1 MRMTPIV
8 LLCALLVGCAGAP
21 GPKQTGGT
29 LLGAAGGG
37 LAGAQIGS
45 GTGRLAATAA
55 GALLGALIGSEAGV
69 SLDRAD
75 QLYYERQALNAAKLR
90 RQVPAP
96 AYVYGAPAVQGSRS
110 YRATPIPAAPPR
122 FNANCRRADEGFNP
136 IHICQDSFGRSFV
149 MQGPL
154 E

>member
-1 MRMTPIV
+1 MRMTPFI
-8 LLCALLVGCAGAP
+8 LLCALLAGCAGYS

-45 GTGRLAATAA
+45 GTGQLAATAA
-55 GALLGALIGSEAGV
+55 GALLGALIGSEAGA

-75 QLYYERQALNAAKLR
+75 RLYYERQALGAANLR

-96 AYVYGAPAVQGSRS
+96 AYVYNGPAYGSAPS
-110 YRATPIPAAPPR
+110 YEPARISPAPPG
-122 FNANCRRADEGFNP
+122 FGANCRRADEGFNP

-149 MQGPL
+149 MQGPPQ
-154 E
+154 

>member
-1 MRMTPIV
+1 MRMTPLV
-8 LLCALLVGCAGAP
+8 LLCALLAGCANYPGA
-21 GPKQTGGT
+21 KQTGGT

-45 GTGRLAATAA
+45 GTGQLAATAA
-55 GALLGALIGSEAGV
+55 GALLGALIGSEAGA

-75 QLYYERQALNAAKLR
+75 QVYYERQAVRAASLR

-96 AYVYGAPAVQGSRS
+96 AYIYSGPSYRSTRS
-110 YRATPIPAAPPR
+110 YEPAGISAAPPS
-122 FNANCRRADEGFNP
+122 FGTSCRRADEGFNP
-136 IHICQDSFGRSFV
+136 IFICQDRFGRSFV
-149 MQGPL
+149 RQGPL